1 MLGRSDVEQVVEI
14 FKALSEEMRLRI
26 MMLLTD
32 GELCVCD
39 LMAIFEEPQS
49 KVSRHLAYLKHA
61 GLIGSKRVGVWMHYF
76 LKDPMDELAAA
87 QLAFMNERLAH
98 LPRFKED
105 ADRMT
110 ELKKQKTCETAQP
123 PARAGTKK
131 SGALRP
137 RNRTT
142 PRSEFHS

>member
-1 MLGRSDVEQVVEI
+1 MEQVVEI

-61 GLIGSKRVGVWMHYF
+61 GLIGGKRVGVWMHYF
-76 LKDPMDELAAA
+76 LKEPMDELAAA
-87 QLAFMNERLAH
+87 QLAFINEHLAH
-98 LPRFKED
+98 LAGFKED
-105 ADRMT
+105 VERMT
-110 ELKKQKTCETAQP
+110 ELKKRKTCETAQP
-123 PARAGTKK
+123 PARAATKK
-131 SGALRP
+131 SGVSHP

>member
-76 LKDPMDELAAA
+76 LKEPMDELAAA
-87 QLAFMNERLAH
+87 QLAFMNERLAD

-105 ADRMT
+105 AGRMT

-123 PARAGTKK
+123 PARAATKK
-131 SGALRP
+131 SRAPRP